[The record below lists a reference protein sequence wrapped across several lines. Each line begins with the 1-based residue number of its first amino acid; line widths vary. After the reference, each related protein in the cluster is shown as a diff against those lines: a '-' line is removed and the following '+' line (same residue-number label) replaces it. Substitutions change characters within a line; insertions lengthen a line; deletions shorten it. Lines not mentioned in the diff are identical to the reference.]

1 MKHIRK
7 ITIIYLLIITILLS
21 TLGTV
26 AIAEEPISL
35 IDESDIILD
44 LNNQPDKASK
54 FLIDIVLAIP
64 KAIMSWLALD
74 DITQL
79 VFMRPTANPNDMI
92 IFDNGNNRISTAIQP
107 SVLPG
112 LLGLPNIVLN
122 PTVPISSAIH
132 GLGIN
137 KNKRVIEGRNALEF
151 TRKLK
156 ELLKDNS
163 NIYKKNNIS
172 FIEFLSSRVEPAF
185 GNFGLY
191 PRNQLEFLT
200 GGTAKGTLL
209 DFTNNN
215 VIVEYKNEK
224 YKLKYAYIPATVNPF
239 AVKDINSLGA
249 VVIAEYGTANTT
261 RGYYD
266 SFVYGIFPE
275 GFYNMINNFRSYLEY
290 FSIIA
295 LVLIII
301 FSGIMLLTKSMN
313 AQALSYGK
321 EIFKGM
327 FIAVLLMRFYFFI
340 FEYIS
345 KLNIYLVD
353 IFYAWLDPSE
363 RQVSF
368 LDMLYN
374 PNTANIFMALVAFL
388 AVFMIGMMNFQ
399 YIVRMLSLGILFAFT
414 PVAAVISV
422 IPERR
427 TAIKTWFSELVGNIL
442 TQAIH
447 AAALAFVIKTINI
460 FAQTPALRSKM
471 FWVAMAGLIVLNSL
485 AILVRSLM
493 GLEAFSYNS
502 ALGLTAN
509 FFGLAPLLAIG
520 RMTARTFGKKK
531 ESVSADNGE
540 GTAEAI
546 TKDRTDSV
554 SASTGTSTSSG
565 LAYKGSTAFQRAL
578 RAAPA
583 TAGKVV
589 GGIGM
594 GVAGG
599 LAMAG
604 MGQNPVGGIMVGS
617 TLGSAIGGDVG
628 NQASETAELISAIDK
643 KAKEEDIT
651 FQEAARD
658 YFGYYDPSQKYNA
671 AFMGYIG
678 RKVAGTP
685 GELIGN
691 AVGGTLRAVRHFGV
705 KRAKVNTYV
714 NDQNINYMDNLNNVI
729 AEEKNQVAMENQR
742 YETLKSNLDVMGK
755 RLSDGIYSEKYRN
768 LQEEFKNPKLS
779 LHERSRI
786 KHTMD
791 TMNADEKYSSEYY
804 TELSKFKKQE
814 LKLTE
819 AKNRLNSA
827 ITMKM
832 EASDREEALKRLE
845 ILREQYQSTI
855 KK

>member
-7 ITIIYLLIITILLS
+7 ITVTYLLIITIVLT
-21 TLGTV
+21 TLCPV

-35 IDESDIILD
+35 YDESDILLD
-44 LNNQPDKASK
+44 FNKQPGKASK

-64 KAIMSWLALD
+64 RAIMSWLELD

-79 VFMRPTANPNDMI
+79 VFMRPTANPDNLI
-92 IFDNGNNRISTAIQP
+92 IFDNGSYPVTVQP
-107 SVLPG
+107 SVTL
-112 LLGLPNIVLN
+112 LPNIIIN
-122 PTVPISSAIH
+122 PSVTISKALQ

-137 KNKRVIEGRNALEF
+137 KNKIVIEGRKALEF

-156 ELLKDNS
+156 KELKGSSGLYKSS
-163 NIYKKNNIS
+163 NVS
-172 FIEFLSSRVEPAF
+172 FIDFMSNKVDSVF
-185 GNFGLY
+185 GNYNFY
-191 PRNQLEFLT
+191 PRSPLEAIT
-200 GGTAKGTLL
+200 GGTAKGTML
-209 DFTNNN
+209 DFTGKN
-215 VIVEYKNEK
+215 IVVDYKNEK
-224 YKLKYAYIPATVNPF
+224 YTLKYAYIPATVNVF
-239 AVKDINSLGA
+239 TVEDITSLGA
-249 VVIAEYGTANTT
+249 VVVAEYGAAGTV

-275 GFYNMINNFRSYLEY
+275 GFYNMINNFRSYLEF

-301 FSGIMLLTKSMN
+301 FAGIMLFTKSMD

-345 KLNIYLVD
+345 KLNITLVD
-353 IFYAWLDPSE
+353 IFYAWLEPSE
-363 RQVSF
+363 RQVSI

-374 PNTANIFMALVAFL
+374 PNTANVFMALVAFL
-388 AVFMIGMMNFQ
+388 AVIMIGMMNFQ
-399 YIVRMLSLGILFAFT
+399 YIVRMLSLGLLFAFT

-442 TQAIH
+442 TQAVH

-471 FWVAMAGLIVLNSL
+471 FWVAMAGLVVLNSL
-485 AILVRSLM
+485 ALLIRSLM
-493 GLEAFSYNS
+493 GLESFSYKS
-502 ALGLTAN
+502 SLGLAAN
-509 FFGLAPLLAIG
+509 MFGLAPLMAIG
-520 RMTARTFGKKK
+520 RMAARTFRKKK
-531 ESVSADNGE
+531 ESVTAVDNSE
-540 GTAEAI
+540 GTTEPVI
-546 TKDRTDSV
+546 KDGIKSV
-554 SASTGTSTSSG
+554 SASTGTTTSNG
-565 LAYKGSTAFQRAL
+565 LAYKGSTVFQRAL
-578 RAAPA
+578 RAAPS
-583 TAGKVV
+583 TVGKVI
-589 GGIGM
+589 GGAGM
-594 GVAGG
+594 GLTGG
-599 LAMAG
+599 LVLAG

-617 TLGSAIGGDVG
+617 ALGSGIGGGVG
-628 NQASETAELISAIDK
+628 EQVAETTELINTIKK
-643 KAKEEDIT
+643 KAKEEDLT
-651 FQEAARD
+651 FKEAARD

-678 RKVAGTP
+678 RKFAGTP

-691 AVGGTLRAVRHFGV
+691 VAGGTLRASRHLGF

-714 NDQNINYMDNLNNVI
+714 NDQNIKYMDNLNNVI

-804 TELSKFKKQE
+804 TALSKFKKQE

-819 AKNRLNSA
+819 AKNRLNYA

-832 EASDREEALKRLE
+832 EASDREKALKRLE
-845 ILREQYQSTI
+845 NLREQYQSTI